1 MKDEQK
7 AHKSGLKQIEPETSS
22 YECFF
27 HYTDELLYSAGFR
40 EGEQT
45 KEEELQNL
53 AIEFAEWVGKN
64 HHLTKHPT
72 EPEIWTNYTENYT
85 TAELFTK
92 FITERNK

>member
-7 AHKSGLKQIEPETSS
+7 AHKSWIKQIEPETSS

-53 AIEFAEWVGKN
+53 AIEFAEWIDIYKYEN
-64 HHLTKHPT
+64 IENTLTHSQ
-72 EPEIWTNYTENYT
+72 
-85 TAELFTK
+85 LFTK
-92 FITERNK
+92 FITERIK